1 MRTSRFSE
9 TQIISM
15 IKEQEAGMPTAEVC
29 RKHGLSPNT
38 FYKFKSKYGGMN
50 ASDAV
55 RLRTLED
62 ENAKL
67 KRLLADAML
76 DNTVLK
82 DLLGKR

>member
-1 MRTSRFSE
+1 MRKSRFSE

-29 RKHGLSPNT
+29 RKYGLSPNT
-38 FYKFKSKYGGMN
+38 FYKFKSRYGGMS

-55 RLRTLED
+55 KLRALED

-67 KRLLADAML
+67 KRLLAEAML
-76 DNTVLK
+76 DNAVLK
-82 DLLGKR
+82 DLLGKP

>member
-1 MRTSRFSE
+1 MRKSRFSE
-9 TQIISM
+9 TRIISM

>member
-1 MRTSRFSE
+1 
-9 TQIISM
+9 M

-38 FYKFKSKYGGMN
+38 FYKFKSRYGSMTV
-50 ASDAV
+50 SDAV
-55 RLRTLED
+55 KLRTLED

-67 KRLLADAML
+67 MRLLAEAML

-82 DLLGKR
+82 DLLGKP